1 MASTTPQATDDEP
14 LALRARI
21 ERLLEAAPEERG
33 SLETIMAALDVLTN
47 KVAALEKEAFGPGA
61 DAGADAEP
69 GAGGVTGGVKRP
81 RADALVELAA
91 ELAVKRARVDLQ
103 DLPDE
108 WGVKPTEYLA
118 HPKALTLPGHQRFEY
133 VEEQRYVAAKSAYEA
148 LREKLNKPDR
158 HGITPEEYKEY
169 GFLKLLKGFERFP
182 RLEQL
187 KARGNEQ
194 TCEVYDNADRRKMTQ
209 LEHEGAADRKRT
221 VVAEHHSNG
230 LMDASLDKPLSKLIF
245 GEQPGS
251 LLKRIERIVK
261 SAVAPG
267 QPGPDASPDA

>member
-33 SLETIMAALDVLTN
+33 SRCLETVLATLDVFTN
-47 KVAALEKEAFGPGA
+47 QVAALEKEAFGPGA

-81 RADALVELAA
+81 RALVALAA

-158 HGITPEEYKEY
+158 HGITPEDYKDYPRLSLMKGYRRFPKLEEYKQTGNDHTDSVERDADLLIETRQRHK
-169 GFLKLLKGFERFP
+169 GVDQRNHAATAAHHSSALRKLLDEI
-182 RLEQL
+182 L
-187 KARGNEQ
+187 KM
-194 TCEVYDNADRRKMTQ
+194 K
-209 LEHEGAADRKRT
+209 L
-221 VVAEHHSNG
+221 
-230 LMDASLDKPLSKLIF
+230 PKLIYGDGPNDYRPAGG
-245 GEQPGS
+245 GE
-251 LLKRIERIVK
+251 
-261 SAVAPG
+261 
-267 QPGPDASPDA
+267 PGPDASPDA

>member
-33 SLETIMAALDVLTN
+33 SRCLETVLATLDVFTN
-47 KVAALEKEAFGPGA
+47 QVAALEKEAFGPGA

-158 HGITPEEYKEY
+158 HGITPEDYKAYPDLSILDPHEKY
-169 GFLKLLKGFERFP
+169 PALVKFQSRKKKQVALVRDNDH
-182 RLEQL
+182 RL
-187 KARGNEQ
+187 AI
-194 TCEVYDNADRRKMTQ
+194 TQ
-209 LEHEGAADRKRT
+209 SEHEGAADRKRT
-221 VVAEHHSNG
+221 VVAEHHSSG
-230 LMDASLDKPLSKLIF
+230 LMAEWLEKLIF

-261 SAVAPG
+261 SAG
-267 QPGPDASPDA
+267 GGEPGPDASPDA